1 MHIPDGVLSG
11 TPAGIGILAASAALT
26 AAGTALGLRR
36 IDYEQMPRVAMLSAA
51 FFVASLIHVPLG
63 ITSTHLVLNGLVG
76 LILGWAA
83 FPAILIALL
92 MQSVFLPGL
101 GGITTLGLN
110 TLTMALPAVF
120 GYYLFHRAAR
130 TGGEGLAFAAGL
142 GAGVVATILAALLVA
157 PAILLA
163 GDGFAGLAKGFLVVQ
178 LPLAL
183 VEGLVTAS
191 AVVFLRKV
199 RPELLD
205 APLLAPAR
213 LEVSDG

>member
-1 MHIPDGVLSG
+1 MHIPDGFLSG
-11 TPAGIGILAASAALT
+11 TPAGVGILAASTALT
-26 AAGTALGLRR
+26 AAGTALGLRK

-51 FFVASLIHVPLG
+51 FFVASLVHVPLG

-76 LILGWAA
+76 LVLGWAA

-92 MQSVFLPGL
+92 LQSIFLPGL
-101 GGITTLGLN
+101 GGVTTLGLN
-110 TLTMALPAVF
+110 TLTMALPGVLV
-120 GYYLFHRAAR
+120 YHLFHRSAR

-142 GAGVVATILAALLVA
+142 GAGVVATVLAALLVA
-157 PAILLA
+157 PAILIA
-163 GDGFAGLAKGFLVVQ
+163 CDGFAGLTKAFLAIHV
-178 LPLAL
+178 PLAV

-205 APLLAPAR
+205 APLLVPAR

>member
-11 TPAGIGILAASAALT
+11 TPAGIGILVAGTALT

-51 FFVASLIHVPLG
+51 FFVASLVHVPLG
-63 ITSTHLVLNGLVG
+63 VTSTHLVLNGLVG

-92 MQSVFLPGL
+92 LQSIFLPGL

-110 TLTMALPAVF
+110 TLTMALPAVLVH
-120 GYYLFHRAAR
+120 YLFRRPARKGGGTAAM
-130 TGGEGLAFAAGL
+130 LAGF
-142 GAGVVATILAALLVA
+142 GAGALATMLATPLVVPALLA
-157 PAILLA
+157 A
-163 GDGFAGLAKGFLVVQ
+163 GDGFEVLAKGFLLVQ
-178 LPLAL
+178 VPLAAI
-183 VEGLVTAS
+183 EGLVTAS

-205 APLLAPAR
+205 APLWLPVP